1 MLFATLLIARVEEAP
16 PPLIDLDATVLLQF
30 GLFVFMYILLRYV
43 LFAPYL
49 RMRAARDR
57 GIAGARTE
65 AHEMEEKARAI
76 VTDYDAKLGRA
87 KQRGADERARVRSEA
102 AARERSILGVAR
114 DEVGKALD
122 EARAKIAGDATTAR
136 AQLEAQS
143 LALARTM
150 AKKILGREVA

>member
-30 GLFVFMYILLRYV
+30 GLFVLMYILLRYV

-49 RMRAARDR
+49 RMRADRDR
-57 GIAGARTE
+57 GIAGAR
-65 AHEMEEKARAI
+65 ADARAI
-76 VTDYDAKLGRA
+76 VTDYDARLGRA

-102 AARERSILGVAR
+102 ATRERSILGVAR
-114 DEVGKALD
+114 DEAGKALD
-122 EARAKIAGDATTAR
+122 EARAKIAGDAATAR